1 MQLSSR
7 GMGYGSSQDL
17 DLRFFKPNAP
27 GNGDARP
34 KRIDATSR
42 RSDVSSE
49 YNQDRLAV
57 DKLPAV
63 KDVAVKDEAESRR
76 GPNAAK
82 SRDAARVGAVRRGA
96 RDVNPDRSFEELSEA
111 QLAANPWSLDSMQAE
126 LEP

>member
-1 MQLSSR
+1 M
-7 GMGYGSSQDL
+7 
-17 DLRFFKPNAP
+17 
-27 GNGDARP
+27 
-34 KRIDATSR
+34 
-42 RSDVSSE
+42 
-49 YNQDRLAV
+49 

-111 QLAANPWSLDSMQAE
+111 QLAANPWSLDSMQAMYGDRVTNPTPTPTPT
-126 LEP
+126 LTPTPTPTPAPTPSSNHHPDPYP